1 MGISALAPYLIPG
14 VVAVV
19 VAWLGLKPKQ
29 EPASLVMTK
38 NFESLSNELAKE
50 RESRIA
56 YEARTNERITQL
68 SKDVER
74 LWQNTVVLK
83 RHIVNLETELC
94 EHDLPVPARPD
105 EVQAIFS

>member
-1 MGISALAPYLIPG
+1 MSFSQLAPFLIPALG
-14 VVAVV
+14 AAL
-19 VAWLGLKPKQ
+19 VAWIGLKPKQ
-29 EPASLVMTK
+29 EPASLVMSK
-38 NFESLSNELAKE
+38 NFETLSNELTKE

-83 RHIVNLETELC
+83 RHIIQLESELC
-94 EHDLPVPARPD
+94 DNDLPVPARPD
-105 EVQAIFS
+105 EVQAVFS

>member
-56 YEARTNERITQL
+56 YEARTNERIEHL
-68 SKDVER
+68 VKDVEK

-83 RHIVNLETELC
+83 RHIVLLETELC
-94 EHDLPVPARPD
+94 DNDLAIPQRPD